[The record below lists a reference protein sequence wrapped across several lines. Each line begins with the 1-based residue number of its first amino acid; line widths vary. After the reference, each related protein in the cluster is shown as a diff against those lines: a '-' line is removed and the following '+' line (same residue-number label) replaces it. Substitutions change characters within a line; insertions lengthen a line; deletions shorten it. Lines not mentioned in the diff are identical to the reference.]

1 LRFGDQILQI
11 NGQDMAGMNV
21 DKVQGILKKLNKGD
35 PVEFVLRDRPFERT
49 VTLVKSSTGQ
59 IGFQYKD
66 GKIINI
72 VKDSSAARNG
82 LLTDHA
88 LLEVNGKN
96 VIGLKDKE
104 IGKIIQAST
113 GNALTI
119 TVMPNFLY
127 NHMVKEMANSLFGKM
142 DHSNPDF

>member
-1 LRFGDQILQI
+1 
-11 NGQDMAGMNV
+11 
-21 DKVQGILKKLNKGD
+21 LKKIKNGD

-66 GKIINI
+66 GKIVNI

-104 IGKIIQAST
+104 IGKIITGST

-119 TVMPNFLY
+119 TVMPCFLY

>member
-1 LRFGDQILQI
+1 MIISSKQAKVTTSIYNF
-11 NGQDMAGMNV
+11 AG
-21 DKVQGILKKLNKGD
+21 
-35 PVEFVLRDRPFERT
+35 FVLFRPFERT
-49 VTLVKSSTGQ
+49 VTLVKNSNNQ

-82 LLTDHA
+82 LLTDHS

-104 IGKIIQAST
+104 IGKIIQET
-113 GNALTI
+113 PGNALTI
-119 TVMPNFLY
+119 TVMPNFLF
-127 NHMVKEMANSLFGKM
+127 NHMVKEMATSLFGKM
-142 DHSNPDF
+142 DHTNPDY

>member
-1 LRFGDQILQI
+1 
-11 NGQDMAGMNV
+11 M
-21 DKVQGILKKLNKGD
+21 
-35 PVEFVLRDRPFERT
+35 
-49 VTLVKSSTGQ
+49 KSSTGQ

-104 IGKIIQAST
+104 IGKIINNTQGA
-113 GNALTI
+113 ALTI

-142 DHSNPDF
+142 DHSNPDY

>member
-1 LRFGDQILQI
+1 MYSIF
-11 NGQDMAGMNV
+11 A
-21 DKVQGILKKLNKGD
+21 
-35 PVEFVLRDRPFERT
+35 FRPFERT
-49 VTLVKSSTGQ
+49 VTLVRDSSGH
-59 IGFQYKD
+59 IGFQFRD

-88 LLEVNGKN
+88 LLEINGKN

-104 IGKIIQAST
+104 ITKVISQLE
-113 GNALTI
+113 GNALNV
-119 TVMPNFLY
+119 TVMPSFLY
-127 NHMVKEMANSLFGKM
+127 NHMVKEMDGSLFGKM